1 MPKTFHYEG
10 RDSSGNLVSGDLTA
24 NTIEDVLS
32 HLEKHNIVPT
42 DIQATKKSIFN
53 SQDSPSVYVLLRELM
68 GNHEVEL
75 HETLSFCRQ
84 LAALNSAGVPLI
96 KAINQLA
103 QSSDSPLL
111 KNILLTVAK
120 DIAAGLD
127 LGASLKKHS
136 GAFSQIVINTIEIGE
151 KTGHLNEVLHQLSN
165 YLEAT
170 IINRR
175 NLMSALRYPILVVV
189 AIISAM
195 IIISFF
201 VIPKFMAIFAHFKA
215 KLPLPTVIVMALSQ
229 FLVNHWIMLLAI
241 TCGIILGIYQL
252 LKIPAIHYLWDKKK
266 LSLPILG
273 HLQKRIILSQ
283 FSWTFSLVLRSG
295 IPLIQGLILAAD
307 STGNLY
313 VSKQLLEISDNI
325 QHGEPFSRAAAMSDL
340 FIPTVVQM
348 IAVGEEG
355 GKLDELISEI
365 AKYYDSEVSYDIRR
379 LNELIEPILLAFL
392 GVMILILALSV
403 YLPMWDLISVVKH

>member
-1 MPKTFHYEG
+1 MTKTFHYEG
-10 RDSSGNLVSGDLTA
+10 RNLSGNLVSGDLTT

-32 HLEKHNIVPT
+32 YLEKNNIVPT
-42 DIQATKKSIFN
+42 DIQVSKKNTFN
-53 SQDSPSVYVLLRELM
+53 LQGSPSISVFLREIM
-68 GNHEVEL
+68 GKHEVEL
-75 HETLSFCRQ
+75 HETLNFCRQ
-84 LAALNSAGVPLI
+84 LASLNSAGVPLI

-103 QSSDSPLL
+103 HSSDSPLL

-170 IINRR
+170 ITNRR
-175 NLMSALRYPILVVV
+175 NLMSAVRYPILVVI
-189 AIISAM
+189 AIMSAM

-201 VIPKFMAIFAHFKA
+201 VIPKFIAIFAHFKA
-215 KLPLPTVIVMALSQ
+215 KLPLPTIVVMTLSQ
-229 FLVNHWIMLLAI
+229 FLVNHWIILLII
-241 TCGIILGIYQL
+241 TCGIVLSVYQL
-252 LKIPAIHYLWDKKK
+252 LKIPAIRYLWDKKK

-273 HLQKRIILSQ
+273 YLQKRIILSQ
-283 FSWTFSLVLRSG
+283 FSWTFSLILRSG

-313 VSKQLLEISDNI
+313 VSKQLLEISDNV
-325 QHGEPFSRAAAMSDL
+325 QHGEPFSRAAAMSNL
-340 FIPTVVQM
+340 FIPSVIQM
-348 IAVGEEG
+348 IEVGEEG

-392 GVMILILALSV
+392 GVTILVLALSV
-403 YLPMWDLISVVKH
+403 YLPMWDLIRVTQH